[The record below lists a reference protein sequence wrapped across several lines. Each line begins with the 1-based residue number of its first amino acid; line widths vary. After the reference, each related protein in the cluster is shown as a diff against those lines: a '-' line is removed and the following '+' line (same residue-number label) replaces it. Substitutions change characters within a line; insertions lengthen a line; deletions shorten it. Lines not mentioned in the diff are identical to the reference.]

1 MRENPLRTLTEASRA
16 AMPARERNWEVVSRW
31 INPRACLA
39 PLLVGTLVLSAPS
52 GAAAGDN
59 YVKSMDLDLTSG
71 EVRILSSDD
80 ETYDTIQDG
89 EVGFTARFGIDLRRP
104 GAFDGIA
111 IHLGEC
117 TGHGGECYTKPLI
130 FSTTAAGRD
139 FFTERTF
146 TESSGGIATTATR
159 QAMFAACNAKKDE
172 AQGAGDDVTTQL
184 DVGATL
190 AVDTRISHNEHLV
203 EPGAGLASHGLGLGE
218 YSKTKTFPFKLRLA
232 CVALPT
238 HRDDGPKPASVDI
251 RVKQTGNTCPKDAEV
266 SAFIDYEKPMTGR
279 FKVIHN
285 GKPGQTIEIKAR
297 EVSLA
302 GKTGYRIERLER
314 YTLDPGKHDFQIKVI
329 GGGQSEKRTIDVE
342 CPPFQVISAWLKYDV
357 EDKATCPKKVVET
370 ATFYTEPS
378 RHGALSRSST
388 IAGSCSA
395 PARSRPR
402 KTRWR

>member
-1 MRENPLRTLTEASRA
+1 MRENRLRTLTEASRA

-146 TESSGGIATTATR
+146 TESSGGIR
-159 QAMFAACNAKKDE
+159 RKSRPWHACGV
-172 AQGAGDDVTTQL
+172 QVFGDDLPVPQ
-184 DVGATL
+184 AERML
-190 AVDTRISHNEHLV
+190 AGSRLTRSRRRWLTVDHEWAR
-203 EPGAGLASHGLGLGE
+203 
-218 YSKTKTFPFKLRLA
+218 SKTDF
-232 CVALPT
+232 T
-238 HRDDGPKPASVDI
+238 HA
-251 RVKQTGNTCPKDAEV
+251 
-266 SAFIDYEKPMTGR
+266 
-279 FKVIHN
+279 
-285 GKPGQTIEIKAR
+285 
-297 EVSLA
+297 
-302 GKTGYRIERLER
+302 
-314 YTLDPGKHDFQIKVI
+314 
-329 GGGQSEKRTIDVE
+329 QSEGE
-342 CPPFQVISAWLKYDV
+342 HPCCGY
-357 EDKATCPKKVVET
+357 
-370 ATFYTEPS
+370 
-378 RHGALSRSST
+378 
-388 IAGSCSA
+388 
-395 PARSRPR
+395 ARRC
-402 KTRWR
+402 